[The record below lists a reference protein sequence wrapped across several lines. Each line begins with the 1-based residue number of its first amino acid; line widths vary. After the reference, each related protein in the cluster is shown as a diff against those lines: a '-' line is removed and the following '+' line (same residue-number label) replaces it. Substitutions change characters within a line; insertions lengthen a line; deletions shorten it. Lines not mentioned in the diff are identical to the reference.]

1 MIRKRS
7 VEMTIITFEH
17 NRSVTAF
24 NKSNEKEIDTG
35 NVELSELAVS
45 SKLCDN

>member
-7 VEMTIITFEH
+7 VEMKITFEQSK
-17 NRSVTAF
+17 NVIAF
-24 NKSNEKEIDTG
+24 NNKSNEKEVDTG
-35 NVELSELAVS
+35 NVELSELA